1 MIDAFDAAFSNP
13 EPPPRRK
20 YDPAPPGVCRVEIIK
35 ADHKAV
41 PWRATDANPSG
52 NCIALRLRASADH
65 GFVFVDL
72 PDDKAWL
79 RKVVAAAVG
88 IAPDTLTPEQLAG
101 REARVE
107 IAHITTR
114 NGETRAVVK
123 KWLPAA
129 NNPQPAA
136 SNTATL
142 TDAVDAWQ
150 RDDRQEKQQPR
161 RAPPPPARRSP
172 NAVPQIGVE
181 DDIPF

>member
-1 MIDAFDAAFSNP
+1 MIDAVDSAFSNP
-13 EPPPRRK
+13 APQPRRQ

-72 PDDKAWL
+72 PADKAWL

-88 IAPDTLTPEQLAG
+88 IAHDPLTPEQLVG

-114 NGETRAVVK
+114 TGETRAVVK
-123 KWLPAA
+123 KWVPLPAK
-129 NNPQPAA
+129 PQPAA

-142 TDAVDAWQ
+142 TDAVNAWV
-150 RDDRQEKQQPR
+150 RDDRQEQRQPR
-161 RAPPPPARRSP
+161 RAPPQQVTRSP
-172 NAVPQIGVE
+172 NAVPQIGVD